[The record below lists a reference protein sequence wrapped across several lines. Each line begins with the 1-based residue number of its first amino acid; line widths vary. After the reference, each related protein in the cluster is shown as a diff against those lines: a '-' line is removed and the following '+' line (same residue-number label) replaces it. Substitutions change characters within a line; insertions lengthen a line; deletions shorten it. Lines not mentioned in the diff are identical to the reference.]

1 MSASV
6 AASVVGIAAGVNSL
20 TGGGITNALGMGP
33 SGGGGGGGGTSS
45 GQYDPYGQYRGQ
57 AATQLNTLMNNPSSV
72 MAQPGYQQQLQQ
84 GTAASQAG
92 AAATGTLQ
100 SGAQQAALQ
109 NLGQSTFSSFYN
121 SQLANLMQL
130 SGASQSPA
138 AAGMAQQQ
146 AATAA
151 QNRQLQGAGT
161 LMSGMSTLGGLF
173 KGSATTDPYGGNFG
187 STSPYVM
194 GGGQTP
200 GWSDPYAS
208 MPSYTN
214 QSSTGGNYGSG
225 TGGFE

>member
-6 AASVVGIAAGVNSL
+6 AASVVGIAAGVNVL

-33 SGGGGGGGGTSS
+33 SGGGTSGGGTSS

-173 KGSATTDPYGGNFG
+173 NGGS
-187 STSPYVM
+187 
-194 GGGQTP
+194 
-200 GWSDPYAS
+200 
-208 MPSYTN
+208 
-214 QSSTGGNYGSG
+214 SSTGSGWGFGNTSYGGG
-225 TGGFE
+225 TAVDLNALGGYGGGSAAPIATDLGTFYG

>member
-6 AASVVGIAAGVNSL
+6 AASVVGIATGVNAL
-20 TGGGITNALGMGP
+20 FGGGS
-33 SGGGGGGGGTSS
+33 SGGGGGGGGGQ

-57 AATQLNTLMNNPSSV
+57 AATQLNTLMNNPS
-72 MAQPGYQQQLQQ
+72 MAMSQPGYQQQLQQ
-84 GTAASQAG
+84 GMRTTQRG
-92 AAATGTLQ
+92 AAATGMLQ
-100 SGAQQAALQ
+100 SGAEQNALQ
-109 NLGQSTFSSFYN
+109 NVGQNTFSSYYN

-146 AATAA
+146 AATLA
-151 QNRQLQGAGT
+151 QNRQFQGAGT

-173 KGSATTDPYGGNFG
+173 GGTNTNPG
-187 STSPYVM
+187 MM
-194 GGGQTP
+194 GNQQTP
-200 GWSDPYAS
+200 NCSDPYAS

-214 QSSTGGNYGSG
+214 QGNTGGNYGSG